1 MTAPDPKELLV
12 MKAYALIG
20 IVASNFATLEFR
32 LQFLLSVLVSG
43 QVISP
48 EATILVGNKSFSEKI
63 RVLNEMAILRI
74 TKGSTLRSRTAILVR
89 QLENLRNTRNMF
101 IHGYWL
107 VNYPLLL
114 TTGGVSCANPKW
126 QFNAKTEEWN
136 SMTSKEI
143 SLEELED
150 ISQSIVH
157 AIDEISSISQ
167 ALESEHKG
175 GPAYPPQGAG
185 SP

>member
-1 MTAPDPKELLV
+1 MNDMTAPDPKELLV

-20 IVASNFATLEFR
+20 VVASNFATLEFR
-32 LQFLLSVLVSG
+32 LQFLLGVLVSG

-74 TKGSTLRSRTAILVR
+74 IRGSPLRSRTAILVR

-126 QFNAKTEEWN
+126 RFNAKTEEWN
-136 SMTSKEI
+136 SMASKEI
-143 SLEELED
+143 SLDELED

-167 ALESEHKG
+167 ALESEHRQKDM
-175 GPAYPPQGAG
+175 AEQ
-185 SP
+185 